1 MINQFP
7 SKIFIVDDDI
17 SVRRSLALLLKSSGM
32 ITEEYPSAEEFL
44 ESAECEGA
52 GCIILDIFLTGKT
65 GLDLQDEISGRFC
78 NLPIIYISGQGD
90 IPMSVR
96 ALKKGAVNFLPK
108 PVDDKILLEAV
119 EEALHISSGLLR
131 NEAEYN
137 SDLALVNSL
146 TQREYQVFSLLITGM
161 LNKQIAAE
169 LNIAEHTV
177 KLHRGRITGKLG
189 IKSVAEMVHLAEK
202 LKISR

>member
-1 MINQFP
+1 MSNQSLP
-7 SKIFIVDDDI
+7 KIFIIDDDI
-17 SVRRSLALLLKSSGM
+17 SVRRSLALLLKSHGM
-32 ITEEYPSAEEFL
+32 FTEEYSSAEEFL
-44 ESAECEGA
+44 EAAECEKE

-65 GLDLQDEISGRFC
+65 GLDLQEEIGSKFN

-96 ALKKGAVNFLPK
+96 ALKKGAINFLPK
-108 PVDDKILLEAV
+108 PLDDRVLLAAV
-119 EEALHISSGLLR
+119 EEALNKSKALLLQ
-131 NEAEYN
+131 EASYK
-137 SDLALVNSL
+137 SDLTLLNSL
-146 TQREYQVFSLLITGM
+146 TDREYQVFSLLITGM
-161 LNKQIAAE
+161 LNKQIASE

-177 KLHRGRITGKLG
+177 KLHRGRITLKLG